1 MIPVD
6 YHTPQP
12 SQNEVQEKTRWLPA
26 GVRKILRELPAA
38 DTPLQDNPSTIL
50 DYLDYL
56 QLTHTATSGKRKGDL
71 ILNKDGQ
78 KVRSALIRR
87 LKGES

>member
-12 SQNEVQEKTRWLPA
+12 TPNEVQEKTRWLPA
-26 GVRKILRELPAA
+26 GVKKILRELPAA
-38 DTPLQDNPSTIL
+38 DTPLQGNPENIL
-50 DYLDYL
+50 KYLDRL
-56 QLTHTATSGKRKGDL
+56 KLTHTAASGKRKGDL
-71 ILNKDGQ
+71 ILNRDGQ
-78 KVRSALIRR
+78 RVRATLIRR